1 MPDGKDEADD
11 ANSVPSPLLS
21 SVGMSD
27 SRESTGKDKD
37 DIGDDGH
44 DGVSTVNTSQ
54 QAKLDNQNRCR
65 NGPVD
70 VARPED
76 LATDIVV
83 GVGDVLVVVSHAG
96 AVEVRGL
103 AGSHGEV
110 GQG

>member
-1 MPDGKDEADD
+1 MPDGEDEADN
-11 ANSVPSPLLS
+11 ANSVPSPLLG

-27 SRESTGKDKD
+27 SREGTSEDKD

-44 DGVSTVNTSQ
+44 DGVSTIDTSQ
-54 QAKLDNQNRCR
+54 QAKLNNQNRCR
-65 NGPVD
+65 KCPVD
-70 VARPED
+70 VAGPED

-83 GVGDVLVVVSHAG
+83 GVGDVLVVVSYAG

-103 AGSHGEV
+103 TGSHGEV